1 MIKYKLISHKIRE
14 RRMIVYRK
22 LSGVCSCVMLLM
34 VMLLGCAIK
43 DGNELTKETKQV
55 KNYINISRIP
65 TVQGLQVKEIAV
77 KVDEGVEHE
86 SAAHQGMVII
96 IYTNNKGEEIKD
108 IQTDQAI
115 KYIYGPYDGEQI
127 MKIEMTNKNAELQ
140 EDLQHK
146 TINGLQ
152 LYYKNIN
159 NRLIAF
165 TEHKNISFTLEGRV
179 TEEYSEQKQFELFA
193 EAISKL

>member
-1 MIKYKLISHKIRE
+1 M
-14 RRMIVYRK
+14 YRK
-22 LSGVCSCVMLLM
+22 LSSVFSCGMLLM

-65 TVQGLQVKEIAV
+65 SVQGLQVKEIAV
-77 KVDEGVEHE
+77 KLDEGIEHE
-86 SAAHQGMVII
+86 STAHQGTVII
-96 IYTNNKGEEIKD
+96 TYTNNRGQEIKD
-108 IQTDQAI
+108 VKTDQAVN
-115 KYIYGPYDGEQI
+115 YIYGPYDGEQI
-127 MKIEMTNKNAELQ
+127 MKIEMSNKNAELQ
-140 EDLQHK
+140 EGLQQK
-146 TINGLQ
+146 TINGFQ

-179 TEEYSEQKQFELFA
+179 TEEFSEEKQFELFT